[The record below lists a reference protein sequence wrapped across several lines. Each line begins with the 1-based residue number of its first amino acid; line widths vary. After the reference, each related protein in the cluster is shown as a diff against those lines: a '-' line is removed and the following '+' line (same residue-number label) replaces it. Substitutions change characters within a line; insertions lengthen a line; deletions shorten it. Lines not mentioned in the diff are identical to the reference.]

1 MNQYQEVSKSVETC
15 VFVSFLGL
23 LGATF
28 PKIMILGI
36 IQTTASHTL
45 SYNLASITSLF
56 HGFIL

>member
-36 IQTTASHTL
+36 IL
-45 SYNLASITSLF
+45 SNSIPYF
-56 HGFIL
+56 AYYI